1 MNVYRYRSCDARN
14 KEDLKNS
21 VIYFANLSELN
32 DPMEGFIDIYFKGDH
47 VIWRNLFR
55 NYIRS
60 LFYEYLW
67 QNISLELT
75 NDIYIPQWH
84 DDFFQRISN
93 NDWFYD
99 LPSMFLKEDRIS
111 SLIDFSQGKEIRKN
125 ELLTY
130 LRVIHITAIRNVIV
144 YAKEC
149 KLVGEIQMS
158 MLEDV
163 FPGKNIDW
171 NMFWG
176 GSKEKAIIEILSE
189 HFSNVISLNAPP
201 SNAKKFSF
209 DFPYLFIN
217 KLEELIYPD
226 FYTASFSLDPNNS
239 SMWGNYADSHKGI
252 CLIFKDDKEL
262 PVSSLNEAKDKWT
275 RYKFYNV
282 EYKNDIVSIN
292 FFENIANV
300 AMGIWNQI
308 WGADYETGEISIIKP
323 MDDNNRD
330 KYWETRYKT
339 INRKTQDWEYERETR
354 LLLSNLFREFS
365 KPESRKL
372 KYDFN
377 YLTGIIFGM
386 RISDSDKR
394 EIIEIISQK
403 CKATNRKEFKFF
415 QSYYNKTKVG
425 MDFKEINA
433 LSINEI

>member
-14 KEDLKNS
+14 KEDLKDS

-60 LFYEYLW
+60 LFHEYLR
-67 QNISLELT
+67 QYSTLEFT
-75 NDIYIPQWH
+75 GDIYIPQWH
-84 DDFFQRISN
+84 DIFFQRISKS
-93 NDWFYD
+93 DWFYE
-99 LPSMFLKEDRIS
+99 LPSRFLKEDRIS
-111 SLIDFSQGKEIRKN
+111 SLIDFLQGKEIQKD
-125 ELLTY
+125 ELFIY
-130 LRVIHITAIRNVIV
+130 LRIIHIIAVRNVMV

-149 KLVGEIQMS
+149 KLVDEIP
-158 MLEDV
+158 EPIFADV
-163 FPGKNIDW
+163 FPDTKIDW
-171 NMFWG
+171 NIFLG
-176 GSKEKAIIEILSE
+176 ETKEKLVMKIISDCLSDTILLKE
-189 HFSNVISLNAPP
+189 LPSNVKRLAL
-201 SNAKKFSF
+201 
-209 DFPYLFIN
+209 DFTSLFIN
-217 KLEELIYPD
+217 KLEELIYPN

-252 CLIFKDDKEL
+252 CSIFKDDKEL
-262 PVSSLNEAKDKWT
+262 PVSNRNEAEDRWP
-275 RYKFYNV
+275 RYNFHNV

-300 AMGIWNQI
+300 SMLIWDQI
-308 WGADYETGEISIIKP
+308 WGSDYETKERSTIKP
-323 MDDNNRD
+323 VDDNNRD

-354 LLLSNLFREFS
+354 LLLTSFLKDFSN
-365 KPESRKL
+365 PESRKL

-377 YLTGIIFGM
+377 YLIGIIFGM
-386 RISDSDKR
+386 RTSDADKR

-425 MDFKEINA
+425 MDFKEIKA
-433 LSINEI
+433 LSINEV